1 MRALSDWFY
10 ANKLLLNVQKTNY
23 AVFTPKNTSN
33 NISSITLRNQN
44 QQLVRVNNATF
55 LGIYI
60 DNGLGWD
67 DYINHIV
74 KGYPVDHM
82 KFTISKHIYLSII

>member
-1 MRALSDWFY
+1 MIYVDKS
-10 ANKLLLNVQKTNY
+10 LLNVQMTKY
-23 AVFTPKNTSN
+23 VVFAPKNTIS
-33 NISSITLRNQN
+33 NISSITLQN
-44 QQLVRVNNATF
+44 QQILRVNNATF

-82 KFTISKHIYLSII
+82 QFTLSKHIYL